1 MAEPKPYY
9 GISKLSDRAKKR
21 KEVAKERAQAK
32 KDYQNKKSSSTAV
45 SGTMKGKQVDT
56 TISPNMSGIKKS
68 ERGQALFK
76 NVKVPYKPTPK
87 IEGNIAS
94 RVDNSDNTRIG
105 PNMNQVNKQDAKSTL
120 TKKEM
125 TMMEKAKDIIGVGR
139 EATEKEKM
147 GRALQDNARKSMGM
161 KKGGKVY
168 SKDGCAVR
176 GKTKGK
182 LY

>member
-56 TISPNMSGIKKS
+56 TISPNMSGIKKVDKN
-68 ERGQALFK
+68 FK
-76 NVKVPYKPTPK
+76 PKPV
-87 IEGNIAS
+87 EGPEKLTFKPS
-94 RVDNSDNTRIG
+94 
-105 PNMNQVNKQDAKSTL
+105 QDAKLNKSNAPMPNFTPKKVDKMDAP
-120 TKKEM
+120 KKEM

>member
-68 ERGQALFK
+68 ERGQASFK

-105 PNMNQVNKQDAKSTL
+105 PNMNQ
-120 TKKEM
+120 
-125 TMMEKAKDIIGVGR
+125 

-168 SKDGCAVR
+168 CKDGCAVR